1 MSHRDD
7 LWATLLDDLHR
18 RSWAHDYR
26 EGRLV
31 LHLPERPQGAV
42 EVLITPEEWSDMVGV
57 AFGDVHA
64 ALIAFGYAVEHLPAA
79 EARLYYESYAV
90 VRGVDREPT
99 SFSKPRSS
107 GEGVKRVRAFPP
119 SLDDT

>member
-7 LWATLLDDLHR
+7 LWATLLDDLDR

-31 LHLPERPQGAV
+31 LHLSERPQGTV
-42 EVLITPEEWSDMVGV
+42 EVLITPEQWAEMVGV

-64 ALIAFGYAVEHLPAA
+64 ALMAFGYTVEHLPPD

-90 VRGVDREPT
+90 VRGVDRETT
-99 SFSKPRSS
+99 SFSNPRSS
-107 GEGVKRVRAFPP
+107 GEGVKRVSAFPP
-119 SLDDT
+119 SLDDR